1 MRWYVSLRGQ
11 SSGPWEEPDVIR
23 MVGQAQ
29 IDHVK
34 GEAGGAW
41 LPIPQSPF
49 AGYARA
55 PNFAP
60 ATSRAAPKA
69 SSLSG
74 AQWLFILGAAGLWIF
89 AAIAGWLAVVVGL
102 GLTAWTI
109 WRYREGKPSLMDIA
123 WNQPRG
129 LVKTGVTVALGLL
142 VSFCGATSVVA
153 QRDVA
158 KKQAALAQA
167 SADALVEKAAQRKA
181 LEGALPQ
188 RVSGWRSR
196 LADIPPIAIQQGP
209 EAARLAAAAVA
220 NEIDTQAKIMGEPT
234 LPLLATVAHEAET
247 IVTFH
252 ASWADLLEQSR
263 SAETYVADGKK
274 ALQKAQWL
282 AADGAFAG
290 AQSALSKL
298 ESASDELKKRLPPNL
313 NVAPRRAEVDRLR
326 VAIASQVQGERKR
339 LEREEIIRK
348 ARAEKEEA
356 ARKAKA
362 EKEAAY
368 LALCGEKP
376 MVSSWDG
383 EVVGLARV
391 IKESAHDPDS
401 ISVDKCTE
409 PVLTQRNCWI
419 LTCNVRGKN
428 AFGGMILQRKTYAKS
443 AVGFEEA
450 G

>member
-11 SSGPWEEPDVIR
+11 SSGPWEEPDVMR
-23 MVGQAQ
+23 MVGEGQ

-49 AGYARA
+49 AGYARG

-60 ATSRAAPKA
+60 APGRAPAKA
-69 SSLSG
+69 ASALSG
-74 AQWLFILGAAGLWIF
+74 AQWIFILGSLGLWIF
-89 AAIAGWLAVVVGL
+89 SVLAGWAAVLVGIAL
-102 GLTAWTI
+102 IAYSV

-129 LVKTGVTVALGLL
+129 VLKSAVTVSLGLL
-142 VSFCGATSVVA
+142 VTFCGATSVVA
-153 QRDVA
+153 QRDAA
-158 KKQAALAQA
+158 KKRAAVAQA
-167 SADALVEKAAQRKA
+167 SADAQVEKATQRKA
-181 LEGALPQ
+181 LENALPQ
-188 RVSGWRSR
+188 RVSAWRSR
-196 LADIPPIAIQQGP
+196 LADIPPMANQQGP
-209 EAARLAAAAVA
+209 EAARLAAATVA
-220 NEIDTQAKIMGEPT
+220 NEIETQGKILGEPT
-234 LPLLATVAHEAET
+234 VPLLATVGREAGA

-252 ASWADLLEQSR
+252 ATWVDLLEQSR
-263 SAETYVADGKK
+263 AAETYVADGKK

-282 AADGAFAG
+282 PADGAFAG
-290 AQSALSKL
+290 AQAALGRL
-298 ESASDELKKRLPPNL
+298 ESANDELKKRLPPNV

-326 VAIASQVQGERKR
+326 LTIAPQVKSERKR
-339 LEREEIIRK
+339 LDR
-348 ARAEKEEA
+348 EEA

-376 MVSSWDG
+376 MVSAWDG

-391 IKESAHDPDS
+391 IKDGAHDPDS
-401 ISVDKCTE
+401 IVVDKCTV
-409 PVLTQRNCWI
+409 PVLTERNCWRV
-419 LTCNVRGKN
+419 TCNVRGKN
-428 AFGGMILQRKTYAKS
+428 AFGGLILQRKTYS
-443 AVGFEEA
+443 YSRLGFEEA